1 MLQWTISRKVT
12 NKSNLIKKTM
22 ANTNNT
28 TNNLFY
34 RAQFNDEWFVGFCDG
49 EASFII
55 NIIENKN
62 SSKYQVKSMFSLPQ
76 HNKNQFLLDS
86 IKSKYEEGN
95 VYKDTGSREVS
106 YYRSTS
112 LKFLSNTFVPLFEAN
127 PLKTSKSLDYQDWK
141 TVIDMMNNNEH
152 LTEKGLNVIKLLSN
166 NMNSKRDRSS
176 YLNPNKIEITPN
188 WLLGFIEAEGNFYV
202 TVTPNKTS
210 KLGYRVITN
219 FSIAQNAVER
229 PVLLAIQNYFGC
241 GSIVEKQHKFDNR
254 KLMLEYRITG
264 MKDINN
270 ILIPFFENHKLIT
283 TKLLD
288 YLDFKE
294 VMEICNNG
302 NHSTE
307 NGLNKIRGIT
317 SGMNNK
323 RIFPL

>member
-1 MLQWTISRKVT
+1 MI
-12 NKSNLIKKTM
+12 
-22 ANTNNT
+22 NTNNNI
-28 TNNLFY
+28 NNLNLNV
-34 RAQFNDEWFVGFCDG
+34 QFNDEWFVGFCDG

-76 HNKNQFLLDS
+76 HNKNLFLLES
-86 IKSKYEEGN
+86 IKSKYNEGN
-95 VYKDTGSREVS
+95 VYKDSGVREVS
-106 YYRSTS
+106 YFRSTS
-112 LKFLSNTFVPLFEAN
+112 IKSLTNIFVPLFETI

-141 TVIDMMNNNEH
+141 SVINMMNNNEH
-152 LTEKGLNVIKLLSN
+152 LTENGLNIIKNLSN

-176 YLNPNKIEITPN
+176 YLNTNEIVITPN

-229 PVLLAIQNYFGC
+229 PVLVAIQKYFGC
-241 GSIVEKQHKFDNR
+241 GSIVEKKHKFDNR

-294 VMEICNNG
+294 IMEICNNG
-302 NHSTE
+302 NHSTQV
-307 NGLNKIRGIT
+307 GLDRIKEIT

-323 RIFPL
+323 RSFFN

>member
-1 MLQWTISRKVT
+1 MSR
-12 NKSNLIKKTM
+12 IKIFLTSP
-22 ANTNNT
+22 
-28 TNNLFY
+28 
-34 RAQFNDEWFVGFCDG
+34 

-76 HNKNQFLLDS
+76 HNKNQILLES
-86 IKSKYEEGN
+86 IKSKYNEGN
-95 VYKDTGSREVS
+95 VYKDSGAREVS
-106 YYRSTS
+106 YFRCTS
-112 LKFLSNTFVPLFEAN
+112 IKSLSKTFVSLFEIV

-141 TVIDMMNNNEH
+141 TVINMMNNNEH
-152 LTEKGLNVIKLLSN
+152 LTEKGLNIIKNLSN

-176 YLNPNKIEITPN
+176 YLNRDEIVITPN

-210 KLGYRVITN
+210 KIGYRVITN

-229 PVLLAIQNYFGC
+229 PVLVAIQKYFGC
-241 GSIVEKQHKFDNR
+241 GSIVEKNHKFDNR

-288 YLDFKE
+288 YLDFRE
-294 VMEICNNG
+294 VMEICNAG
-302 NHSTE
+302 NHSTQV
-307 NGLNKIRGIT
+307 GLDKIKEIA

-323 RIFPL
+323 RVFFN